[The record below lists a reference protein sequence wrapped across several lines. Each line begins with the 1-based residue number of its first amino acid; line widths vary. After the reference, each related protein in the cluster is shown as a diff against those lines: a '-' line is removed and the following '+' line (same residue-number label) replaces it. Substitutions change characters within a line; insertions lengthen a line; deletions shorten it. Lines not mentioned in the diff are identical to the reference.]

1 MLLLFQCRKC
11 GKFFC
16 WSKHYTASVSNIC
29 CMKIITPCNINRQRI
44 LMIPCFIFYRNPEYA
59 CKHIS
64 RSPFNLF
71 SFILTLSMLKV
82 KFLSYFD
89 FSKILF
95 SHTLYFPPP
104 SFVYVRGFV
113 DQSKIHL
120 GITVSPFY
128 GYGIPPGKSLDGDSD
143 SPYPRTDI
151 KDICWL
157 SIKDNRNTLYN
168 RKGQPVKK
176 CNRTSKMSYQ
186 KRKRTPSIGIST
198 KREVSLYTP
207 YF

>member
-1 MLLLFQCRKC
+1 MRQVQDKFCIFRHHQSVCQIFFDIKRIILVEIGKLFVPFVLCDVIFVAQKRPVS
-11 GKFFC
+11 
-16 WSKHYTASVSNIC
+16 SKLSVSNIC

-64 RSPFNLF
+64 RSPFNSF
-71 SFILTLSMLKV
+71 SFVLTFAMLRV

-113 DQSKIHL
+113 D
-120 GITVSPFY
+120 
-128 GYGIPPGKSLDGDSD
+128 
-143 SPYPRTDI
+143 
-151 KDICWL
+151 
-157 SIKDNRNTLYN
+157 
-168 RKGQPVKK
+168 
-176 CNRTSKMSYQ
+176 
-186 KRKRTPSIGIST
+186 
-198 KREVSLYTP
+198 
-207 YF
+207 